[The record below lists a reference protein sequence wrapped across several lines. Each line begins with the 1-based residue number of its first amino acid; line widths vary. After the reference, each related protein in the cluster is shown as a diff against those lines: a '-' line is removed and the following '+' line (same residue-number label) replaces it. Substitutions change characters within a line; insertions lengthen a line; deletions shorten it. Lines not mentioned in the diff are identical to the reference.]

1 MRHGPLDAY
10 YIFIVV
16 CHQVVQHI
24 YLYLFV
30 RQILQISNETKAE
43 KRYRS
48 KEIKL
53 FLQKFT
59 ILAHQ
64 IMFPRKELTKWSYS
78 ICLLSVFCT
87 VYAKEIDVFQ

>member
-16 CHQVVQHI
+16 CHQIVQHI

-64 IMFPRKELTKWSYS
+64 MFPR
-78 ICLLSVFCT
+78 CLLSVFCT